1 MALKKNAKFATSLT
15 SLNLAHNKIDSDG
28 SSAIAAF
35 LAVPNVI
42 QELDLS
48 DTNSNMEVVAGAIMR
63 GCPELRV
70 INLSQ
75 NKFTPKADFLQTW
88 ITSSANLKELDISGT
103 GIPSESFRGIINAIN
118 GNAYLH
124 EVTLRADSNGLGLAG
139 AQVLVDCT
147 KKWNGI
153 VKLSVNSN
161 GFEDEGVAMIAN
173 AFCSNTSLESLSIG
187 ANISAKHVKKT
198 SNVSGFSSLI
208 DLIESDCPLRT
219 LNVAGSKLVQ
229 PKIDDLLNLIYAIG
243 VNDTITSLDVSC
255 NGLGNKGIMALG
267 KAIQT
272 NKRLESLAW
281 DDNGTQLMGFQAF
294 LVGMERNTSLKRMTM
309 PYIDIANCMKEA
321 PSDKICQICS
331 KIQNCLYLNQN
342 PSEKKSDTSFDA
354 VSNFLQQSALDTQ
367 VQRIKRD
374 DKKGLLKQAEN
385 AQVIKDVENAETAMN
400 ELTRVR
406 ENAKS
411 ELELVVRRSMNGFT
425 ETLAANVD
433 EFKNKF
439 IRDMQ
444 AAISQL
450 HTISE
455 DDIKRLNIAVNVSS
469 KPFNK
474 EVISPVFM
482 NKTAAELIQLAN
494 ESMQSQVETASEY
507 VYEKLGESLDNIMEA
522 VQKARR
528 EARLSKAKRSTDS
541 FTDSFLVPQE
551 LIAAPSASQPKARG
565 AVVLPPQGTPTP
577 MMPRRPPPLRKPPR
591 AIPKLGNSVLS
602 KATHA
607 EQLGPQL
614 EHRTKLRAKPVTR
627 KKGNGG
633 RRPPSR
639 LPRPTR
645 REVQPRDLL

>member
-1 MALKKNAKFATSLT
+1 M
-15 SLNLAHNKIDSDG
+15 
-28 SSAIAAF
+28 
-35 LAVPNVI
+35 
-42 QELDLS
+42 
-48 DTNSNMEVVAGAIMR
+48 
-63 GCPELRV
+63 
-70 INLSQ
+70 
-75 NKFTPKADFLQTW
+75 
-88 ITSSANLKELDISGT
+88 
-103 GIPSESFRGIINAIN
+103 
-118 GNAYLH
+118 
-124 EVTLRADSNGLGLAG
+124 
-139 AQVLVDCT
+139 
-147 KKWNGI
+147 
-153 VKLSVNSN
+153 
-161 GFEDEGVAMIAN
+161 
-173 AFCSNTSLESLSIG
+173 
-187 ANISAKHVKKT
+187 
-198 SNVSGFSSLI
+198 
-208 DLIESDCPLRT
+208 
-219 LNVAGSKLVQ
+219 
-229 PKIDDLLNLIYAIG
+229 
-243 VNDTITSLDVSC
+243 
-255 NGLGNKGIMALG
+255 
-267 KAIQT
+267 
-272 NKRLESLAW
+272 
-281 DDNGTQLMGFQAF
+281 
-294 LVGMERNTSLKRMTM
+294 
-309 PYIDIANCMKEA
+309 
-321 PSDKICQICS
+321 
-331 KIQNCLYLNQN
+331 
-342 PSEKKSDTSFDA
+342 
-354 VSNFLQQSALDTQ
+354 
-367 VQRIKRD
+367 QRIKRD

-551 LIAAPSASQPKARG
+551 LTAAPSASQLKARG

-614 EHRTKLRAKPVTR
+614 EHRTKSRAKPATR
-627 KKGNGG
+627 KKGNAG

-645 REVQPRDLL
+645 REIQPRDLL